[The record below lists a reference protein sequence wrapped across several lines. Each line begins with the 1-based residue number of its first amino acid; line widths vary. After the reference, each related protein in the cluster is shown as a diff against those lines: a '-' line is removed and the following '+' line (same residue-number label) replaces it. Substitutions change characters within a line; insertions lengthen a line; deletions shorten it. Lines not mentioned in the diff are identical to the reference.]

1 MKGKIIFIMC
11 TAIFALC
18 MNACKTRGTVAGVST
33 AELTGMYAGILPCA
47 DCPGIQTRIE
57 FQPEGTYTMQ
67 TMYVDRSEEVF
78 TRSGKFVW
86 DASKSI
92 VTFDNDF
99 VRQCLLEDNTLFVL
113 VDGEKHTGEIAD
125 SYILVMV
132 DMALVEKYW
141 KLVELYGNPVV
152 ANDSNRGEA
161 HIIFRIERNQ
171 FNGNAGCNRIL
182 GSYQIKEDGKI
193 AFSQAISTR
202 MMCLNMDI
210 EDKFLQVLNTVDS
223 YTFEND
229 ALVFSKDGDSLARF
243 VVVYL

>member
-1 MKGKIIFIMC
+1 MV
-11 TAIFALC
+11 IFALC
-18 MNACKTRGTVAGVST
+18 MNACKTRGTVANVST
-33 AELTGMYAGILPCA
+33 VELTGIYSGTLPCA

-57 FQPEGTYTMQ
+57 LQPEGIYTMQ
-67 TMYVDRSEEVF
+67 TMYIDRSEEVF
-78 TRSGKFVW
+78 TQSGKFEW

-92 VTFDNDF
+92 ITFDNDF

-125 SYILVMV
+125 SYILVKV

-161 HIIFRIERNQ
+161 HIIFKIEGNR

-193 AFSQAISTR
+193 VFSQAIATR

-210 EDKFLQVLNTVDS
+210 EDKFLQILDTADS
-223 YTFEND
+223 YAIQDDTLVISKEN
-229 ALVFSKDGDSLARF
+229 DSLARF